1 LTNKYQV
8 TKLFETLFRTE
19 SETYNLEVSVDSLGL
34 ANLTFGP
41 HFSMR
46 LDYSSMEQ
54 LETILKECRA
64 YIENETID
72 LAGQIKLPI
81 DGLNKAKS
89 QSSEPDAVYHN
100 DSIDW

>member
-1 LTNKYQV
+1 MTNKYQV

-54 LETILKECRA
+54 LETILKECQA

-72 LAGQIKLPI
+72 LAGQIKR
-81 DGLNKAKS
+81 GLNKTKS